1 MSGIAG
7 MIEADGHRPPDGA
20 MLRAMAAAMR
30 HRGPDGEAV
39 IERGGLGLIVRRLA
53 LVDLQAKDILP
64 ANEDQT
70 IFVAFQGLLT
80 NAPQLRAELE
90 AKGHRLASGEDAAL
104 VPHLWEERQE
114 GMFERLKGQFALALW
129 DERQQRL
136 LLARDRFGICPLH
149 WTRLGGRLL
158 FASEIKAMLAS
169 GLVEPRADPRGISQI
184 FTCFG
189 LPGPVTCFQGIS
201 ALLPGHYLDVRRASP
216 SDGTLLVRDRTWW
229 EMGFPDRGRHRRET
243 DAEKLLTELEQ
254 VLLGAIE
261 RRLRAD
267 VPVAAYS
274 SGGLDSSLLVT
285 MARRLN
291 NEPLTTFTFRL
302 SHPGAD
308 ETKEA
313 DIVARHVGNQTIP
326 MAIDAAGLVEA
337 YPRLVLAAESPVV
350 DTSAAALLL
359 LAAGAHEH
367 GFRAVLSGEGS
378 DEWLAG
384 YPWFRIDKQVELLN
398 LFPGVRLSRPGF
410 RLFETLLGIP
420 RLPPAKETAMYRAV
434 GGHNAWMYA
443 YFLMSSNQLRFF
455 SEAMLERLEDYVPLA
470 DLGLNL
476 ERMSKWDPLN
486 RSLYIGARVHLTGLH
501 LNARGDRSTM
511 HSSVQSRFPFLDE
524 EVFDFLAN
532 LAPHWKMRGYQVKTI
547 LRLLAERWLPPELTR
562 GRKRLI
568 HAPLYN
574 FHHAP
579 APAWMQQLVSPESLE
594 KTGYFKP
601 RAVADWRRQVKQMR
615 AGYAK
620 LFIEMGLVGVISTQ
634 LWHHL
639 YLDPTLCELP
649 GAPLATMA
657 SA

>member
-7 MIEADGHRPPDGA
+7 IFEASGPPPSDA
-20 MLRAMAAAMR
+20 TLRGLGAAMR

-39 IERGGLGLIVRRLA
+39 LSRGGLGLTVRRLA
-53 LVDLQAKDILP
+53 LVDPQAADILP
-64 ANEDQT
+64 ANEAQT
-70 IFVAFQGLLT
+70 VFVAFHGMLT

-90 AKGHRLASGEDAAL
+90 ARGHRLASGEDAAL
-104 VPHLWEERQE
+104 LPHLWEEHQE
-114 GMFERLKGQFALALW
+114 GMLDRLKGQFAFALW
-129 DERQQRL
+129 DDRQQRL

-149 WTRLGGRLL
+149 WSRQADRLV
-158 FASEIKAMLAS
+158 FASEIKALLAA
-169 GLVEPRADPRGISQI
+169 GLVEPRVDPRGISQI

-189 LPGPVTCFQGIS
+189 LPGPVTCFEGVS
-201 ALLPGHYLDVRRASP
+201 ALLPGHYLDVRRRSTSSGA
-216 SDGTLLVRDRTWW
+216 TLEVRDHTWW
-229 EMGFPDRGRHRRET
+229 QMDFPDRGSERQED
-243 DAEKLLTELEQ
+243 DAEKLLAELEQ
-254 VLLGAIE
+254 VMLRSIE

-267 VPVAAYS
+267 VPVVAYS

-285 MARRLN
+285 MARRIQDK
-291 NEPLTTFTFRL
+291 PLTTFTFRL
-302 SHPGAD
+302 ASPGGD

-313 DIVARHVGNQTIP
+313 DIVAQHVGSKTIP
-326 MAIDAAGLVEA
+326 IPIDGAGLLAA
-337 YPRLVLAAESPVV
+337 YPRLVQAAESPVV

-359 LAAGAHEH
+359 LAAGVHQH
-367 GFRAVLSGEGS
+367 GYKAVLTGEGS

-384 YPWFRIDKQVELLN
+384 YPWFRIDKKVELLN
-398 LFPGVRLSRPGF
+398 FVPGVRFSRPGF

-420 RLPPAKETAMYRAV
+420 RLPRARETAMYSAV

-455 SEAMLERLEDYVPLA
+455 SESMLQRLGDYVPLA
-470 DLGLNL
+470 ELGLND
-476 ERMSKWDPLN
+476 RMPKWNALN

-511 HSSVQSRFPFLDE
+511 HSSLQSRFPFLDE
-524 EVFDFLAN
+524 EVFGFLAG
-532 LAPHWKMRGYQVKTI
+532 LGTEWKMRGYQDKTI

-579 APAWMQQLVSPESLE
+579 KPAWMEQLLSPESLS
-594 KTGYFKP
+594 KTGYFDAASVAHW
-601 RAVADWRRQVKQMR
+601 RGAVKTMR
-615 AGYAK
+615 EGYAK
-620 LFIEMGLVGVISTQ
+620 LFVEMGLVGVISTQ

-639 YLDPTLCELP
+639 YIDPALCELP
-649 GAPLATMA
+649 GDTLAATA
-657 SA
+657 VA